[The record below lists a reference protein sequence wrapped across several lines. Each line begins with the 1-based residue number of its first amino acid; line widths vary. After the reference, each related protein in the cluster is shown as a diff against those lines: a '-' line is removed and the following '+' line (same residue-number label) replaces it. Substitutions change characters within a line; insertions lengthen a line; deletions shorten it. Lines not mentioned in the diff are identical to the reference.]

1 MPEWPGMADETQ
13 KLLDEIAREVLRIY
27 REAADPVAEKFS
39 FERRAAEGEIAGAP
53 TVLFLGNHSSGKST
67 FINRLLGRE
76 LQRTGVAP
84 TDDAFTLI
92 SHGDREED
100 RDGNAI
106 VSNPDLPYE
115 GLRGFG
121 PMFLSHLRLK
131 ALPNEFLRNLTL
143 IDSPGMIDAAKQ
155 ESGRGYDF
163 AGVVRWFAARA
174 DVVIVF
180 FDPEKPGTTGETLQV
195 FTESLSGIDH
205 KLLIVMNKI
214 DQFASLRDFA
224 RAYGALCWNLG
235 KVIPRKDLPMIFT
248 TYMPVDGAPEPRLP
262 MGDFDKAREE
272 LIAEIRRAPAR
283 RVDNMITQ
291 LGDHAM
297 RLQMHARVCSEARK
311 ELFGYALKSWQVL
324 GMLVALF
331 ALVGAAAIQ
340 LSAPWWVPA
349 AAFALGAGVG
359 YGGWHFIQRA
369 IRKQETTIV
378 AGLPA
383 VFERVYMRDL
393 LVRDRA
399 LDLNSQ
405 WEVVHPRTRKTVE
418 TLKLLSF
425 RRLSAAD
432 DARLT
437 RAIQDEIPSLRSK
450 LHRSVGVGGRAAVQ
464 AGS

>member
-1 MPEWPGMADETQ
+1 MRAMADETQ
-13 KLLDEIAREVLRIY
+13 RLLDKIAREVLRIY
-27 REAADPVAEKFS
+27 KEAVDPVAEKFS
-39 FERRAAEGEIAGAP
+39 FQRRAAEGEIVGPP

-92 SHGDREED
+92 AHGEREED
-100 RDGNAI
+100 RDGNAV

-131 ALPNEFLRNLTL
+131 VLPDDFLRNLTL
-143 IDSPGMIDAAKQ
+143 IDSPGMIDAAK

-163 AGVVRWFAARA
+163 AGVVRWFASRA

-180 FDPEKPGTTGETLQV
+180 FDPDKPGTTGETLQV
-195 FTESLSGIDH
+195 FMESLSGIDH
-205 KLLIVMNKI
+205 KLLIVMNKV
-214 DQFASLRDFA
+214 DLFASLRDFA

-248 TYMPVDGAPEPRLP
+248 TYMPVDGAPPSKVP

-283 RVDNMITQ
+283 RADNMITQ

-297 RLQMHARVCSEARK
+297 RLQMHARVCSEARR
-311 ELFGYALKSWQVL
+311 ELFGYALKAWQAL
-324 GMLVALF
+324 GVLVAL
-331 ALVGAAAIQ
+331 LVLIGAVSIQ
-340 LSAPWWVPA
+340 LSAPWWLPA
-349 AAFALGAGVG
+349 AAFALGAGTG
-359 YGGWHFIQRA
+359 HAGWHFVRRA
-369 IRKQETTIV
+369 IRRQEATIV
-378 AGLPA
+378 AGLSA
-383 VFERVYMRDL
+383 TFERVYMRDL
-393 LVRDRA
+393 VVHDRA

-405 WEVVHPRTRKTVE
+405 WEIVHPQTRRTVE
-418 TLKLLSF
+418 ALGLLSF
-425 RRLSAAD
+425 RKLSAAED
-432 DARLT
+432 RRLTQAIEKEIPALRARL
-437 RAIQDEIPSLRSK
+437 
-450 LHRSVGVGGRAAVQ
+450 HRIVGLGGRATVQ
-464 AGS
+464 ADSTEA